1 MARDLISRY
10 VWIVDT
16 ISRYGRLTRE
26 ELNRL
31 WIDSRY
37 SDGKPMPERTFYHH
51 RRAIEENFHIELAC
65 DRDGAY
71 YIVEDTRHGSRAF
84 SDWLLD
90 SYAVSGALSG
100 SAEVAGKVML
110 ENVPSARE
118 YLPIALE
125 AIKEQRK
132 IKFTYAG
139 FNRSREEREILF
151 SPYFVRLYRQRWYM
165 VGRREATGDTRTY
178 ALDRVRAM
186 TITSENFIPDPHD
199 SDPELF
205 FANLL
210 GITSSK
216 AEVRTVQIRTT
227 PTQAKYLRA
236 LPLHESQQESVHD
249 FYSIFTYRLKLNY
262 ELVHEIMALGSAATV
277 IAPKELKAMVKEEL
291 QNMLSAYS

>member
-1 MARDLISRY
+1 MAKDLISRY

-31 WIDSRY
+31 WVESRHG
-37 SDGKPMPERTFYHH
+37 DGKPMPERTFYHH

-65 DRDGAY
+65 DREGAY
-71 YIVEDTRHGSRAF
+71 YIVEEPGLGGRTF

-90 SYAVSGALSG
+90 SYAVSGALSE

-118 YLPIALE
+118 FLPTALE
-125 AIKEQRK
+125 AIKSQRK
-132 IKFTYAG
+132 IRFTYAG

-178 ALDRVRAM
+178 ALDRVRGM
-186 TITSENFIPDPHD
+186 SITADTFEPDPHD
-199 SDPELF
+199 SDPQTF

-216 AEVRTVQIRTT
+216 AEVRTVQIQTT

-236 LPLHESQQESVHD
+236 LPLHETQQETVHD

-277 IAPKELKAMVKEEL
+277 LAPKELKAMVKEEL
-291 QNMLSAYS
+291 QTMLRSYS